1 VCELVEK
8 RLARARVRVHAYAR
22 AHTRARLLSPTT
34 HTHYQWSG
42 VCVDTNARARN
53 HQRFERYPKIGVRKP
68 PFEALG
74 PHFWGHFPA
83 RAVQP
88 LKLGVKT

>member
-1 VCELVEK
+1 VSWWRE
-8 RLARARVRVHAYAR
+8 RLARARVRTRVR
-22 AHTRARLLSPTT
+22 TRTHTRARLLSPTT

-53 HQRFERYPKIGVRKP
+53 HQRFERYPEIGGPEP
-68 PFEALG
+68 PFQALG
-74 PHFWGHFPA
+74 PHFWGHLRA

-88 LKLGVKT
+88 SKLGVKT